1 MLLDSVMLLMSGC
14 FAHNISK
21 PQVRRMPMSVARAC
35 ATVLLLVVFVV
46 FVVLLLLVLLLLVP
60 LCVFVE
66 EDDDV
71 YHD

>member
-35 ATVLLLVVFVV
+35 ATLLLVVFVV
-46 FVVLLLLVLLLLVP
+46 FVVPLLVLLVLLVLLL
-60 LCVFVE
+60 VFVE
-66 EDDDV
+66 EDDV

>member
-35 ATVLLLVVFVV
+35 ATLLLVVFVV
-46 FVVLLLLVLLLLVP
+46 FVVPLLVPLLVLLL
-60 LCVFVE
+60 VFVE
-66 EDDDV
+66 EDDV